1 MAFLRFTKVPKNQQF
16 EYKTRYWDPKKE
28 ELEDRLQKIEA
39 MQGEDHEAMKTRISS
54 GLRSRSHGN
63 TSYRRQQVMRSNV
76 ILFAVVVGLILA
88 TFLLLT
94 NYLPKLAKFLE
105 AAAN

>member
-1 MAFLRFTKVPKNQQF
+1 MAFLRFVKVPKNQQF

-28 ELEDRLQKIEA
+28 ELEERLKRIEE
-39 MQGEDHEAMKTRISS
+39 MQGTDSESMKARISS
-54 GLRSRSHGN
+54 GLRSRSYAN

-76 ILFAVVVGLILA
+76 TLFAVVVGLVFI

-94 NYLPKLAKFLE
+94 NYLPRLVELLK
-105 AAAN
+105 